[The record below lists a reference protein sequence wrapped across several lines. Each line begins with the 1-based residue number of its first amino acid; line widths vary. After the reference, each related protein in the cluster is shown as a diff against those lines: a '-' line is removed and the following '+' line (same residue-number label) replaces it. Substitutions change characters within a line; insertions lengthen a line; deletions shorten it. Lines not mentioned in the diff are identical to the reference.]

1 MDVTLA
7 IPNYNGKAYLEK
19 LLPVAKVQG
28 FSRIVVI
35 DDASTDGSDEWLER
49 QPDITVIKGT
59 ENLGPTGN
67 RNRILPY
74 VKTGIIVF
82 LDADMAFLTENTA
95 VKVRE
100 HFAAFPDMAVLGA
113 LIQSP
118 QDEPM
123 WYNWGYESS
132 PKQDGVNEALQAVA
146 LAHWDNP
153 AVMETVRQTARGW
166 VGHFEPVVDREV
178 DWVSEAFFAVR
189 ADIFQQL
196 HGFDEKFVRF
206 HEGPD
211 YCKRVKGL
219 GKTVRFVIDI
229 QVKHLDMHTGDE
241 SNRTSLLRNSTKYW
255 YQKHYNVPDDII
267 ERFFLW

>member
-1 MDVTLA
+1 MEVSLV
-7 IPNYNGKAYLEK
+7 IPNYNGKMYLQE
-19 LLPVAKVQG
+19 LLPAAQAQG
-28 FSRIVVI
+28 FSRTFVL
-35 DDASTDGSDEWLER
+35 DDASTDGSYEWLKQ
-49 QPDITVIKGT
+49 QPDITAVKG
-59 ENLGPTGN
+59 EKNLGPTGN

-74 VKTGIIVF
+74 IQTGIIVF
-82 LDADMAFLTENTA
+82 LDADMEFLTNQTA
-95 VKVRE
+95 EKVNRQ
-100 HFAAFPDMAVLGA
+100 FMAFPDMAVLGA

-132 PKQDGVNEALQAVA
+132 PKRDGINEALQTVA

-153 AVMETVRQTARGW
+153 EVMETVRKAAKGW
-166 VGHFEPVVDREV
+166 VGHFEPLVDREA

-189 ADIFQQL
+189 ADIFQELQ
-196 HGFDEKFVRF
+196 GFDTNFIRF

-211 YCKRVKGL
+211 YCKRAQAL
-219 GKTVRFVIDI
+219 GKTIRFTTGI

-241 SNRTSLLRNSTKYW
+241 SDRAALLRHSTKYW
-255 YQKHYNVPDDII
+255 YQKHYNVPDTII